1 MVGIFKEE
9 KIKFIDCKG
18 EEVTLKIKVKDIKSR
33 EEELRILYCD

>member
-18 EEVTLKIKVKDIKSR
+18 EEVTLKIKKKKKKK
-33 EEELRILYCD
+33 

>member
-18 EEVTLKIKVKDIKSR
+18 EEVILKIKIKDVKK
-33 EEELRILYCD
+33 